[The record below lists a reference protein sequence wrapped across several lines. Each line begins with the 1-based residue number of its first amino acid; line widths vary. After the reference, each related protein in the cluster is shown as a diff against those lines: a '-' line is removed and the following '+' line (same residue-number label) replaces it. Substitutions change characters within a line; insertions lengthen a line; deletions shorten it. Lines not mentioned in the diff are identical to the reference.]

1 MIINKDF
8 KNNDKD
14 IFYEYKWGVIFWGD
28 NKIYVIFKKTKRF
41 SIYVSIICMNV
52 LGIKFNFL
60 FKIYLGLYFLIKRK
74 WIFKDYF
81 LIKILFMVL

>member
-1 MIINKDF
+1 MGCYF
-8 KNNDKD
+8 L
-14 IFYEYKWGVIFWGD
+14 GD
-28 NKIYVIFKKTKRF
+28 NKIYVFFKKMKRF

-60 FKIYLGLYFLIKRK
+60 FKIYLGLYFLIKGK

-81 LIKILFMVL
+81 LIKILFVVL

>member
-1 MIINKDF
+1 MGRYF
-8 KNNDKD
+8 L
-14 IFYEYKWGVIFWGD
+14 GD

-41 SIYVSIICMNV
+41 SIYIGIICMNV

-60 FKIYLGLYFLIKRK
+60 FKIYSGLYFLIKGK

-81 LIKILFMVL
+81 LIKILFVVL